1 MACFQKGDSPDV
13 NVLFLFG
20 FAAGNALIDII
31 CAALFFIRRD
41 DVLKN
46 YVAVDSK
53 SGNSRNESL
62 LKNQHMSDAEEGHS
76 SSNIAV
82 VSASNTNLNMAS
94 ALTHVGGDTLRTGA
108 VFVAAMVASLTDLN
122 PTLCDAWAA
131 VVVTIT
137 ILFLVGPL
145 LKEIGKAYTR
155 LSTDKIILAAA
166 NAQGDV
172 RESTY

>member
-1 MACFQKGDSPDV
+1 LKGIPLFSVTALIGVSAWITNDAIMIIIDPSDSSDV

-62 LKNQHMSDAEEGHS
+62 LKV
-76 SSNIAV
+76 IA
-82 VSASNTNLNMAS
+82 
-94 ALTHVGGDTLRTGA
+94 
-108 VFVAAMVASLTDLN
+108 
-122 PTLCDAWAA
+122 
-131 VVVTIT
+131 
-137 ILFLVGPL
+137 
-145 LKEIGKAYTR
+145 
-155 LSTDKIILAAA
+155 
-166 NAQGDV
+166 
-172 RESTY
+172 

>member
-1 MACFQKGDSPDV
+1 
-13 NVLFLFG
+13 
-20 FAAGNALIDII
+20 
-31 CAALFFIRRD
+31 
-41 DVLKN
+41 
-46 YVAVDSK
+46 
-53 SGNSRNESL
+53 
-62 LKNQHMSDAEEGHS
+62 
-76 SSNIAV
+76 
-82 VSASNTNLNMAS
+82 
-94 ALTHVGGDTLRTGA
+94 
-108 VFVAAMVASLTDLN
+108 
-122 PTLCDAWAA
+122 LCDAWAA

>member
-1 MACFQKGDSPDV
+1 MFSVTALIGVSAWITNDAIMIIIDPSDSPDV

-62 LKNQHMSDAEEGHS
+62 LKV
-76 SSNIAV
+76 IA
-82 VSASNTNLNMAS
+82 
-94 ALTHVGGDTLRTGA
+94 
-108 VFVAAMVASLTDLN
+108 
-122 PTLCDAWAA
+122 
-131 VVVTIT
+131 
-137 ILFLVGPL
+137 
-145 LKEIGKAYTR
+145 
-155 LSTDKIILAAA
+155 
-166 NAQGDV
+166 
-172 RESTY
+172 